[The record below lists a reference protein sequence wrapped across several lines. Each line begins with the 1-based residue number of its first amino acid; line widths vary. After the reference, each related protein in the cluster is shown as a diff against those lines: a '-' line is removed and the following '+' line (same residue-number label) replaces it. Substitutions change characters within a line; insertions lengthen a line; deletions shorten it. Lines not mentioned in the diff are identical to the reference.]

1 MATLAWGGQQQ
12 GAAID
17 MLVGA
22 PGARPAEHRM
32 SEQLRQMTRLPLSG
46 PEWGASVAGALGV
59 VLLFA
64 AYATTWSTVSYS
76 IGRTG
81 QTATSTGTTRNIE
94 YGISGM
100 SAVGT
105 IFVLGSML
113 LVVVVGITLAA
124 PARIRPMLRA
134 GSAAGAVALIGLVIV
149 IKNRLDIGAAQYNA
163 MTLFDAGEVSD
174 VAAGRARLEATAGP
188 GVYFAF
194 GALALLGIAAILAYR
209 RVSTR
214 ESRHQS
220 REPRY

>member
-1 MATLAWGGQQQ
+1 MHPSPYAPQGHPAHEPVIDITADVQSESGAATLAWGGQQQ

-32 SEQLRQMTRLPLSG
+32 SEQLRRMTRLPLSG
-46 PEWGASVAGALGV
+46 PEWGAAVAGALGV

-113 LVVVVGITLAA
+113 LV
-124 PARIRPMLRA
+124 
-134 GSAAGAVALIGLVIV
+134 
-149 IKNRLDIGAAQYNA
+149 
-163 MTLFDAGEVSD
+163 
-174 VAAGRARLEATAGP
+174 
-188 GVYFAF
+188 
-194 GALALLGIAAILAYR
+194 
-209 RVSTR
+209 
-214 ESRHQS
+214 
-220 REPRY
+220 